1 MLSPSLSGSL
11 LPDDDAID
19 VEDADG
25 GCLSESFFGIR
36 NGDILL
42 FVERDGGAGSG
53 PPGPVPATQLD
64 VPAQQ
69 EVQRLEEGGG
79 ICQLGIHP

>member
-11 LPDDDAID
+11 LPDDDAVD

-42 FVERDGGAGSG
+42 FVERDGGAGG
-53 PPGPVPATQLD
+53 
-64 VPAQQ
+64 
-69 EVQRLEEGGG
+69 R
-79 ICQLGIHP
+79 